1 MRTVNDIL
9 PQQSAST
16 LREHKRNVQLPLPRV
31 EKLILFGS
39 RPRGEA
45 RQDSDY
51 DIADR
56 LRAEAG
62 VQRPTELAEA
72 MLRDG
77 A

>member
-1 MRTVNDIL
+1 MRTVDDIL

-16 LREHKRNVQLPLPRV
+16 LREYKRNVQLGPPGV
-31 EKLILFGS
+31 DKLRLFGS

-56 LRAEAG
+56 LRADAG